1 MDTMIAADMAQ
12 WTSSPVRQGGAGFQ
26 ALIARDKVLAALM
39 QRAQSGSEDSYSRLL
54 QELPPVIGRMI
65 RRQMAGTSPSDQED
79 LLQEVLISIH
89 AARATYDP
97 TRPFMPWLKAIVI
110 NRTID
115 FIRRQKRNAGGHILT
130 DDMTADI
137 VDDSAG
143 DAVAR
148 YDAVDALQKA
158 IRRLPAGQRSAIE
171 LLKLREMSLREA
183 AAMTGM
189 SITALKASVHRAVR
203 TLRISLAPYQA
214 A

>member
-1 MDTMIAADMAQ
+1 MDTMIAADTAAL
-12 WTSSPVRQGGAGFQ
+12 TSLSVRRAGGTLQ

-39 QRAQSGSEDSYSRLL
+39 QRAQCGSEGAYSRLL
-54 QELPPVIGRMI
+54 VELPPVIGRMI
-65 RRQMAGTSPSDQED
+65 RRQMAGASPSDQED
-79 LLQEVLISIH
+79 VLQEVLMSIH
-89 AARATYDP
+89 TARATYDP
-97 TRPFMPWLKAIVI
+97 TRPFIPWLKAIVI

-115 FIRRQKRNAGGHILT
+115 FMRRQKRNATGQVLT
-130 DDMTADI
+130 DDLAEIAD
-137 VDDSAG
+137 VSAG
-143 DAVAR
+143 DAVVR

-158 IRRLPAGQRSAIE
+158 ISKLPAGQRSAIE

-203 TLRISLAPYQA
+203 TLRVSLAPYQA